1 MFPAFTLAS
10 ARSEGPW
17 QEAVHNDLVRTVVVP
32 VRATAS
38 AATSPPGTS
47 GRSTR
52 SSPRLRGQGRP
63 RTRRHPTKKVLL
75 LKVVSTVSSLTLA
88 EG

>member
-10 ARSEGPW
+10 ARSEGPR

-32 VRATAS
+32 GAGHCARRDQPS
-38 AATSPPGTS
+38 SPAGL
-47 GRSTR
+47 STR

-63 RTRRHPTKKVLL
+63 GTRRHPTKKALL
-75 LKVVSTVSSLTLA
+75 LKVVSTVQV
-88 EG
+88 